1 MSTMESSQND
11 VGIFLKTT
19 SYNVLLQ
26 IAFRSLTF
34 FVNAI
39 LLHLIP
45 ISLLGVVNVRLMLLY
60 GTVYYFSREPFRRSC
75 LQREENSLRIQTIN
89 VIPAVSFCLS
99 LLCTFIWVFLLRD
112 PSEDT
117 STKYYGISACIYAL
131 STVIETFAEPLCIIA
146 QNLKQFHVKMTFEAI
161 QMIIRQFFSLL
172 LVYFFPNLS
181 LLAFAFG
188 MIVSS
193 SAYAVLYYLYFLNGF
208 YKPKD
213 RQVNEPHEQNAVSVF
228 PQFSK
233 GFDSETLT
241 LVYGFWKHGMIKQF
255 LTEGERYVMTFFNL
269 LNFRD
274 QGVFDVVSNLGS
286 LVARIV
292 LAPLEENAY
301 IYFSQHLIRGMPEEF
316 AIVHDTF
323 SNLLKLVS
331 LIGLTSVVFGQAY
344 SYPLLKL
351 YGGRSLIIAS
361 GPSLLRMYSFYVFL
375 IALNG
380 ITECFMFSIM
390 RLIEVDR
397 HKLWLFYFCLVF
409 LFSAVLLCQLFGS
422 IGFIM
427 ANCINMIFRVVYSC
441 WFIARFYRGKD
452 SSLSCALWNIIP
464 SFHILSVMLISL
476 FATSISSVI
485 FCCDGFFNTTAHI
498 VIGGLLFAL
507 LFGSVYNS
515 EPQLIIFAKKFMIKS
530 KQEKILFRKLED
542 LQLLRYTCSERI
554 QCNKNYSILTL
565 VMKECY
571 TNSINLPIIIT
582 LIKHIDIQLHTICK
596 VEIQLE
602 ITMTDAK
609 LLAASG
615 VPAYN
620 PHEKISDGTT
630 LVACEFEHG
639 VMIAADTRTSS
650 GTLVVSRVSNKI
662 SPLSEYICCMRSGS
676 SADTQAVADIAKY
689 QISVY
694 EMEHKCSIPVSIAAE
709 IFRSICYRYRNDIT
723 AGIIVCGWD
732 SVNGGQIYS
741 IPISGMIMKQCWT
754 AGGSGSVYAIGY
766 LDTNFKPNMTEEEAK
781 NFIQKALAIAITRDG
796 SSGGC
801 IRLCSITEKGM
812 EHSLI
817 PADQVA
823 DLLKSA

>member
-1 MSTMESSQND
+1 MSTTESSQND

-26 IAFRSLTF
+26 VAFRSLTF
-34 FVNAI
+34 LVNAI

-89 VIPAVSFCLS
+89 VMWLCPAVSFCLS

-112 PSEDT
+112 PNEDT
-117 STKYYGISACIYAL
+117 STKYYGISACMYAL

-213 RQVNEPHEQNAVSVF
+213 RQVNEPPNELNAAVSVF

-233 GFDSETLT
+233 GFDNETLT

-316 AIVHDTF
+316 AVVHDTF

-390 RLIEVDR
+390 RLKEVDR

-427 ANCINMIFRVVYSC
+427 ANCINMIFRVAYSC
-441 WFIARFYRGKD
+441 WFIARFYREKD

-464 SFHILSVMLISL
+464 SFHILGVMLISL

-485 FCCDGFFNTTAHI
+485 FCCDGFFNTAAHI
-498 VIGGLLFAL
+498 VIGGLLFTL

-530 KQEKILFRKLED
+530 KQEKI
-542 LQLLRYTCSERI
+542 
-554 QCNKNYSILTL
+554 
-565 VMKECY
+565 
-571 TNSINLPIIIT
+571 
-582 LIKHIDIQLHTICK
+582 ICK
-596 VEIQLE
+596 VEVQLE

-615 VPAYN
+615 VPAYY

-650 GTLVVSRVSNKI
+650 GSLVVSRVSNKI
-662 SPLSEYICCMRSGS
+662 SPVSEYICCMRSGS

-694 EMEHKCSIPVSIAAE
+694 EMEHKCNISVSIAAE

-801 IRLCSITEKGM
+801 IRLCSITEKGI

-823 DLLKSA
+823 DLLNTS

>member
-1 MSTMESSQND
+1 MATTESSQND

-34 FVNAI
+34 LVNAI

-45 ISLLGVVNVRLMLLY
+45 ISVLGVVNVRLMLLY

-89 VIPAVSFCLS
+89 VMWLCPAVSFCLS
-99 LLCTFIWVFLLRD
+99 LLFTFIWVFLLPD

-146 QNLKQFHVKMTFEAI
+146 QNLKQFHVK
-161 QMIIRQFFSLL
+161 
-172 LVYFFPNLS
+172 V
-181 LLAFAFG
+181 
-188 MIVSS
+188 VSS

-208 YKPKD
+208 FKAKG
-213 RQVNEPHEQNAVSVF
+213 RQINDLHEQNTVSVF

-241 LVYGFWKHGMIKQF
+241 LVYGFWKHGMIKQL

-286 LVARIV
+286 LVARVV

-301 IYFSQHLIRGMPEEF
+301 IYFSQHLIRGVPIKAQPKALFDEF
-316 AIVHDTF
+316 AVVHDTF

-331 LIGLTSVVFGQAY
+331 MIGLTSLVFGQAY

-361 GPSLLRMYSFYVFL
+361 GPSLLRMYSFYVLL

-409 LFSAVLLCQLFGS
+409 LLSAVILCQLFGS

-427 ANCINMIFRVVYSC
+427 ANCINMIFRVAYSC

-464 SFHILSVMLISL
+464 SFHILSVMFISL
-476 FATSISSVI
+476 FATSISSMI
-485 FCCDGFFNTTAHI
+485 FCCDGFFNTAAHI

-515 EPQLIIFAKKFMIKS
+515 EPQLIVFAKKFMIKS
-530 KQEKILFRKLED
+530 KQEKIFNICLSS
-542 LQLLRYTCSERI
+542 LLYVESVVLSL
-554 QCNKNYSILTL
+554 N
-565 VMKECY
+565 
-571 TNSINLPIIIT
+571 
-582 LIKHIDIQLHTICK
+582 ICK
-596 VEIQLE
+596 VEVQLE
-602 ITMTDAK
+602 TTMTDAK

-615 VPAYN
+615 FPVYN

-639 VMIAADTRTSS
+639 VIIAADTRTSS
-650 GTLVVSRVSNKI
+650 GSLVVSRVSNKI
-662 SPLSEYICCMRSGS
+662 SPVSEYICCMRSGS

-766 LDTNFKPNMTEEEAK
+766 LDTNFKPNMTEEEAN
-781 NFIQKALAIAITRDG
+781 NFIRKALAIAISRDG

-823 DLLKSA
+823 DLLKSS

>member
-1 MSTMESSQND
+1 MATTESSQND

-34 FVNAI
+34 LVNAI

-45 ISLLGVVNVRLMLLY
+45 ISVLGVVNVRLMLLY

-89 VIPAVSFCLS
+89 VMWLCPAVSFCLS
-99 LLCTFIWVFLLRD
+99 LLFTFIWVFLLPD

-117 STKYYGISACIYAL
+117 CTKYYGISACIYAL

-146 QNLKQFHVKMTFEAI
+146 QNLKQFHVKMIFEAV
-161 QMIIRQFFSLL
+161 QMIIRQFFSLF

-188 MIVSS
+188 MVVSS

-208 YKPKD
+208 FKAKG
-213 RQVNEPHEQNAVSVF
+213 RQINELHEQNTVSVF

-241 LVYGFWKHGMIKQF
+241 LVYGFWKHGMIKQL

-286 LVARIV
+286 LVARVV

-301 IYFSQHLIRGMPEEF
+301 IYFSQHLIRGMPINAQPKALFDEF
-316 AIVHDTF
+316 AVVHDTF
-323 SNLLKLVS
+323 SNLLQLVS
-331 LIGLTSVVFGQAY
+331 MIGLTSLVFGQAY

-361 GPSLLRMYSFYVFL
+361 GPSLLRMYSFYVLL

-409 LFSAVLLCQLFGS
+409 LLSAVLLCQLFGS

-427 ANCINMIFRVVYSC
+427 ANCINMIFRVAYSC

-485 FCCDGFFNTTAHI
+485 FCCDGFFNTAAHI

-515 EPQLIIFAKKFMIKS
+515 EPQLIVFAKKFMIKS
-530 KQEKILFRKLED
+530 KQEKI
-542 LQLLRYTCSERI
+542 
-554 QCNKNYSILTL
+554 
-565 VMKECY
+565 
-571 TNSINLPIIIT
+571 
-582 LIKHIDIQLHTICK
+582 ICK
-596 VEIQLE
+596 VEVQLE
-602 ITMTDAK
+602 TTMTDAK

-615 VPAYN
+615 FPAYN

-639 VMIAADTRTSS
+639 VIIAADTRTSS
-650 GTLVVSRVSNKI
+650 GSLVVSRVSNKI
-662 SPLSEYICCMRSGS
+662 SPVSEYICCMRSGS

-694 EMEHKCSIPVSIAAE
+694 EMEHRCSIPVSIAAE

-766 LDTNFKPNMTEEEAK
+766 LDTNFKPNMTEEEAN
-781 NFIQKALAIAITRDG
+781 NFIRKALAIAISRDG

-812 EHSLI
+812 EHSVI

-823 DLLKSA
+823 DLLKSS

>member
-1 MSTMESSQND
+1 MATTESSQND

-34 FVNAI
+34 LVNAI

-45 ISLLGVVNVRLMLLY
+45 ISVLGVVNVRLMLLY

-89 VIPAVSFCLS
+89 VMWLCPAVSFCLS
-99 LLCTFIWVFLLRD
+99 LLFTFIWVFLLPD

-117 STKYYGISACIYAL
+117 CTKYYGISACIYAL

-146 QNLKQFHVKMTFEAI
+146 QNLKQFHVK
-161 QMIIRQFFSLL
+161 
-172 LVYFFPNLS
+172 V
-181 LLAFAFG
+181 
-188 MIVSS
+188 VSS

-208 YKPKD
+208 FKAKG
-213 RQVNEPHEQNAVSVF
+213 RQINELHEQNTVSVF

-241 LVYGFWKHGMIKQF
+241 LVYGFWKHGMIKQL

-286 LVARIV
+286 LVARVV

-301 IYFSQHLIRGMPEEF
+301 IYFSQHLIRGMPINAQPKALFDEF
-316 AIVHDTF
+316 AVVHDTF
-323 SNLLKLVS
+323 SNLLQLVS
-331 LIGLTSVVFGQAY
+331 MIGLTSLVFGQAY

-361 GPSLLRMYSFYVFL
+361 GPSLLRMYSFYVLL

-409 LFSAVLLCQLFGS
+409 LLSAVLLCQLFGS

-427 ANCINMIFRVVYSC
+427 ANCINMIFRVAYSC

-485 FCCDGFFNTTAHI
+485 FCCDGFFNTAAHI

-515 EPQLIIFAKKFMIKS
+515 EPQLIVFAKKFMIKS
-530 KQEKILFRKLED
+530 KQEKI
-542 LQLLRYTCSERI
+542 
-554 QCNKNYSILTL
+554 
-565 VMKECY
+565 
-571 TNSINLPIIIT
+571 
-582 LIKHIDIQLHTICK
+582 ICK
-596 VEIQLE
+596 VEVQLE
-602 ITMTDAK
+602 TTMTDAK

-615 VPAYN
+615 FPAYN

-639 VMIAADTRTSS
+639 VIIAADTRTSS
-650 GTLVVSRVSNKI
+650 GSLVVSRVSNKI
-662 SPLSEYICCMRSGS
+662 SPVSEYICCMRSGS

-694 EMEHKCSIPVSIAAE
+694 EMEHRCSIPVSIAAE

-766 LDTNFKPNMTEEEAK
+766 LDTNFKPNMTEEEAN
-781 NFIQKALAIAITRDG
+781 NFIRKALAIAISRDG

-812 EHSLI
+812 EHSVI

-823 DLLKSA
+823 DLLKSS

>member
-1 MSTMESSQND
+1 MSTTESSQND

-26 IAFRSLTF
+26 VAFRSLTF
-34 FVNAI
+34 LVNAI

-112 PSEDT
+112 PNEDT
-117 STKYYGISACIYAL
+117 STKYYGISACMYAL

-213 RQVNEPHEQNAVSVF
+213 RQVNEPPNELNAAVSVF

-233 GFDSETLT
+233 GFDNETLT

-316 AIVHDTF
+316 AVVHDTF

-390 RLIEVDR
+390 RLKEVDR

-427 ANCINMIFRVVYSC
+427 ANCINMIFRVAYSC
-441 WFIARFYRGKD
+441 WFIARFYQEKD

-464 SFHILSVMLISL
+464 SFHILGVMLISL

-485 FCCDGFFNTTAHI
+485 FCCDGFFNTAAHI
-498 VIGGLLFAL
+498 VIGGLLFTL

-530 KQEKILFRKLED
+530 KQEKI
-542 LQLLRYTCSERI
+542 
-554 QCNKNYSILTL
+554 
-565 VMKECY
+565 
-571 TNSINLPIIIT
+571 
-582 LIKHIDIQLHTICK
+582 ICK
-596 VEIQLE
+596 VEVQLE

-615 VPAYN
+615 VPAYY

-650 GTLVVSRVSNKI
+650 GSLVVSRVSNKI
-662 SPLSEYICCMRSGS
+662 SPVSEYICCMRSGS

-694 EMEHKCSIPVSIAAE
+694 EMEHKCNISVSIAAE
-709 IFRSICYRYRNDIT
+709 IFRNICYRYRNDIT

-801 IRLCSITEKGM
+801 IRLCSITEKGI

-823 DLLKSA
+823 DLLNTS

>member
-255 LTEGERYVMTFFNL
+255 LTEG
-269 LNFRD
+269 
-274 QGVFDVVSNLGS
+274 VFDVVSNLGS

-301 IYFSQHLIRGMPEEF
+301 IYFSQHLIRGMPVKAQPKALFEEF

-361 GPSLLRMYSFYVFL
+361 GPSLLR
-375 IALNG
+375 I
-380 ITECFMFSIM
+380 
-390 RLIEVDR
+390 

-530 KQEKILFRKLED
+530 KQEKI
-542 LQLLRYTCSERI
+542 
-554 QCNKNYSILTL
+554 
-565 VMKECY
+565 
-571 TNSINLPIIIT
+571 
-582 LIKHIDIQLHTICK
+582 ICK

>member
-1 MSTMESSQND
+1 MATTESSQND

-34 FVNAI
+34 LVNAI

-45 ISLLGVVNVRLMLLY
+45 ISVLGVVNVRLMLLY

-89 VIPAVSFCLS
+89 VMWLCPAVSFCLS
-99 LLCTFIWVFLLRD
+99 LLFTFIWVFLLPD

-146 QNLKQFHVKMTFEAI
+146 QNLKQFHVKMIFEAV
-161 QMIIRQFFSLL
+161 QMIIKQFFSLF

-188 MIVSS
+188 MVVSS

-208 YKPKD
+208 FKAKG
-213 RQVNEPHEQNAVSVF
+213 RQINELHEQNTVSVF

-241 LVYGFWKHGMIKQF
+241 LVYGFWKHGMIKQL

-286 LVARIV
+286 LVARVV

-301 IYFSQHLIRGMPEEF
+301 IYFSQHLIRGMPIKAQPKDEF
-316 AIVHDTF
+316 AVVHDTF

-331 LIGLTSVVFGQAY
+331 MIGLTSLVFGQAY

-361 GPSLLRMYSFYVFL
+361 GPSLLRMYSFYVLL

-409 LFSAVLLCQLFGS
+409 LLSAVILCQLFGS

-427 ANCINMIFRVVYSC
+427 ANCINMIFRVAYSC

-464 SFHILSVMLISL
+464 SFHILSVMFISL
-476 FATSISSVI
+476 FATSISSMI
-485 FCCDGFFNTTAHI
+485 FCCDGFFNTAAHI

-507 LFGSVYNS
+507 LFGSVYNIEVS
-515 EPQLIIFAKKFMIKS
+515 CAFDSQLI
-530 KQEKILFRKLED
+530 R
-542 LQLLRYTCSERI
+542 
-554 QCNKNYSILTL
+554 
-565 VMKECY
+565 
-571 TNSINLPIIIT
+571 
-582 LIKHIDIQLHTICK
+582 ICK
-596 VEIQLE
+596 VEVQLE
-602 ITMTDAK
+602 TTMTDAK

-615 VPAYN
+615 FPVYN

-639 VMIAADTRTSS
+639 VIIAADTRTSS
-650 GTLVVSRVSNKI
+650 GSLVVSRVSNKI
-662 SPLSEYICCMRSGS
+662 SPVSEYICCMRSGS

-766 LDTNFKPNMTEEEAK
+766 LDTNFKPNMTEEEAN
-781 NFIQKALAIAITRDG
+781 NFIRKALAIAISRDG

-823 DLLKSA
+823 DLLKSS

>member
-1 MSTMESSQND
+1 MSTTESSQND

-89 VIPAVSFCLS
+89 VIWLCPAVSFCLS

-208 YKPKD
+208 YKPKN
-213 RQVNEPHEQNAVSVF
+213 RQVNEPHEHNAVSVF

-241 LVYGFWKHGMIKQF
+241 LVYGFWKHGMMKQF

-301 IYFSQHLIRGMPEEF
+301 IYFSQHLIRGMPVKAQPKALFEEF

-530 KQEKILFRKLED
+530 KQEKII
-542 LQLLRYTCSERI
+542 S
-554 QCNKNYSILTL
+554 
-565 VMKECY
+565 
-571 TNSINLPIIIT
+571 
-582 LIKHIDIQLHTICK
+582 K